1 MLCIRYA
8 PVEVPW
14 LCCVPKSGKTR
25 GFVYFHT
32 QIRVFMRKARN
43 CHDDV
48 LARNRSRKDIIMTN
62 SISLKTTLR
71 ELMNMV
77 PDMTNSELPTPRT
90 LRENAALLIQV
101 DFSDGA
107 LEVYDNGFFIYT
119 AKQRRTVVRVHD
131 CIGDYYYEYA
141 DGSRDD
147 FSEDHWME
155 APFSAKLLIEG
166 ERHLDMNFD
175 RRVRKY
181 LSYYDA
187 FDFDL
192 IVFPDLANNVLK
204 GKTIKN
210 IALKFV
216 SSSAGRSGNKTLHI
230 YTTTK
235 NTSGGTSTA
244 WISSANKAGTIS
256 ATFYNNTKTFY
267 DLATTN
273 AGLFEKLK
281 AFLENGG
288 QSFGI
293 FVNESVTSSSVVYST
308 NYLSFTKVQIQINYE
323 EGNIRYHNG
332 TEWVSCIPY
341 YHNGTEFVQ
350 CEAHYFNGTE
360 WKK

>member
-1 MLCIRYA
+1 
-8 PVEVPW
+8 
-14 LCCVPKSGKTR
+14 
-25 GFVYFHT
+25 
-32 QIRVFMRKARN
+32 MRKARN

-147 FSEDHWME
+147 FSEDYWME

-187 FDFDL
+187 FDFDPMAL
-192 IVFPDLANNVLK
+192 MHNDHSIDGYADKAELVNAINALTANQREIIELVYIK
-204 GKTIKN
+204 GYSQAEVAKMKGCSKPSITESLN
-210 IALKFV
+210 RA
-216 SSSAGRSGNKTLHI
+216 RN
-230 YTTTK
+230 
-235 NTSGGTSTA
+235 
-244 WISSANKAGTIS
+244 
-256 ATFYNNTKTFY
+256 
-267 DLATTN
+267 
-273 AGLFEKLK
+273 KLK
-281 AFLENGG
+281 KLLNRE
-288 QSFGI
+288 Q
-293 FVNESVTSSSVVYST
+293 
-308 NYLSFTKVQIQINYE
+308 
-323 EGNIRYHNG
+323 
-332 TEWVSCIPY
+332 
-341 YHNGTEFVQ
+341 
-350 CEAHYFNGTE
+350 
-360 WKK
+360 

>member
-1 MLCIRYA
+1 MKTLTLTATLYDQRNTSWESGYA
-8 PVEVPW
+8 RQ
-14 LCCVPKSGKTR
+14 GKYDSILHR
-25 GFVYFHT
+25 G
-32 QIRVFMRKARN
+32 
-43 CHDDV
+43 
-48 LARNRSRKDIIMTN
+48 
-62 SISLKTTLR
+62 
-71 ELMNMV
+71 
-77 PDMTNSELPTPRT
+77 
-90 LRENAALLIQV
+90 
-101 DFSDGA
+101 
-107 LEVYDNGFFIYT
+107 
-119 AKQRRTVVRVHD
+119 
-131 CIGDYYYEYA
+131 
-141 DGSRDD
+141 
-147 FSEDHWME
+147 
-155 APFSAKLLIEG
+155 
-166 ERHLDMNFD
+166 
-175 RRVRKY
+175 
-181 LSYYDA
+181 
-187 FDFDL
+187 L

-308 NYLSFTKVQIQINYE
+308 NYLSFTKW
-323 EGNIRYHNG
+323 HM
-332 TEWVSCIPY
+332 
-341 YHNGTEFVQ
+341 
-350 CEAHYFNGTE
+350 
-360 WKK
+360 